1 MIEGEENT
9 LMFRTLILATVT
21 AAAALAGP
29 PLVCHRIE
37 TGDAKSLPWRNVRG
51 WDGTDPAYNVANLA
65 ADTLQLLGPA
75 TPLNVRRE
83 TLRRAAIYSA
93 KEAGLAARITA
104 RLQARAEAAPADP
117 LPWFDA
123 GYFAESV
130 RQTAMIYHF
139 DMLDTGRRKQWSNRG
154 DGPQADGLP
163 WIEKAIRLGGK
174 GMEPSLA
181 MIREYRDA
189 FEKSRFAKQ
198 VAGK

>member
-9 LMFRTLILATVT
+9 LMFRTVILATVT

-29 PLVCHRIE
+29 PLVCHRLE
-37 TGDAKSLPWRNVRG
+37 TGDAKSLPWRSVRG

-93 KEAGLAARITA
+93 QEAGLAARITA
-104 RLQARAEAAPADP
+104 RLRARAAAFAADP
-117 LPWFDA
+117 LLWFDA

-139 DMLDTGRRKQWSNRG
+139 DMLDTGRRTQWSNRG

-181 MIREYRDA
+181 MIREYREA
-189 FEKSRFAKQ
+189 YEKSRFAKQ